1 MTSEE
6 TTFWISFISI
16 ASGMFV
22 ITLKYCLRSKCDN
35 VSICYGLLNVHRNTE
50 QEVQDV
56 PDTPT
61 LARQFSRV

>member
-22 ITLKYCLRSKCDN
+22 ISLKYCLKSKCDL
-35 VSICYGLLNVHRNTE
+35 VECGCIRIHRNTE
-50 QEVQDV
+50 QEVPELDS
-56 PDTPT
+56 PT
-61 LARQFSRV
+61 NLNIERQFSRV